1 MPDKKNW
8 EKWDK
13 THKTGGGVVYCLGFV
28 GALIY
33 YIQHATTIW
42 LGLLGF
48 LKALVWPAFLVYKL
62 LEFFK
67 LQTFSFI
74 KSFLFDLD

>member
-8 EKWDK
+8 GKWDK

-67 LQTFSFI
+67 L
-74 KSFLFDLD
+74 

>member
-1 MPDKKNW
+1 MSDKKSW

-13 THKTGGGVVYCLGFV
+13 THNKGGGVVYCLGFV

-42 LGLLGF
+42 LGFLGF
-48 LKALVWPAFLVYKL
+48 LKALAWPAFLIYKL
-62 LEFFK
+62 FEFFN
-67 LQTFSFI
+67 L
-74 KSFLFDLD
+74 